1 MAKAAM
7 RARDN
12 PFCAERIDRIAYIPV
27 AAVVEDLVSK
37 IEQMNFRGAITGP
50 RGAGKTTLLGGLK
63 SRFKE
68 KSFTVKTIFVN
79 DTTPFTKDRRKE
91 FIVGLTCGELVFLD
105 GAEQLGTIGWRRFK
119 RQVLESAAGLVI
131 TSHKPGLLETII
143 ECSTT
148 PGLFLEIVSQLT
160 GEGFPLDEKQLIEI
174 YDHHKGNI
182 RNCLRQL
189 YDICAEGK

>member
-119 RQVLESAAGLVI
+119 RQVR
-131 TSHKPGLLETII
+131 T
-143 ECSTT
+143 
-148 PGLFLEIVSQLT
+148 
-160 GEGFPLDEKQLIEI
+160 
-174 YDHHKGNI
+174 
-182 RNCLRQL
+182 RNR
-189 YDICAEGK
+189 DRSKEF